1 MFALVDCNNFYAS
14 CERVFQPQF
23 NDRPLVVLSN
33 NDGCVVARSN
43 EAKRLQIG
51 MGVPVFQIEHILEKH
66 RVAVFSS
73 NYALYGDMSRRVMR
87 TLSEFTPDIE
97 IYSIDEAFL
106 NLAGF
111 QDRDLTNYG
120 QRICRT
126 VGQWTGIP
134 VSIGIAATKTLA
146 KVANRMAKRTPQAHG
161 VCLLRDDR
169 QIQAALADLPVGKI
183 WGVGSPTAKRL
194 QANGIVTALDLRSAR
209 DSWIQQKFGVVGLRI
224 VHELR
229 GIRCYELEESPPA
242 KKGITVSRSFGHRVE
257 SLEELEEATA
267 AYAARAG
274 EKLRA
279 EKRSA
284 GTMTVFVMTN
294 LFQATETKYYNCHTV
309 RFPVQ
314 TNDSSELIHYA
325 IKAVR
330 KLYRKGCRFKK
341 SGVMLDNLVPQN
353 KVQLNLFDTRNRQRS
368 GRLMR
373 ALDAINRD
381 HPLSPLHFAADGIR
395 RPWQAKFNHRSAR
408 YTTRFDELL
417 EVKAVN

>member
-23 NDRPLVVLSN
+23 KGRPLVVLSN

-43 EAKRLQIG
+43 EAKKLGIG
-51 MGVPVFQIEHILEKH
+51 MGVPVFQVEPILEKH

-73 NYALYGDMSRRVMR
+73 NYTLYGDMSRRVMR

-111 QDRDLTNYG
+111 QDNNLTDYG

-126 VGQWTGIP
+126 VRQWTGIP

-146 KVANRMAKRTPQAHG
+146 KVANRIAKRTPQTQG
-161 VCLLRDDR
+161 VFLLRDDR

-194 QANGIVTALDLRSAR
+194 QANGIVTGLDLRSAR
-209 DSWIQQKFGVVGLRI
+209 DSWIRQEFGVVGLRI

-229 GIRCYELEESPPA
+229 GICCYELEESPPA

-257 SLEELEEATA
+257 SREELEEATA

-279 EKRSA
+279 EKLSA

-294 LFQATETKYYNCHTV
+294 LFQATGTKYYNGHTV